1 LEEKLNIKL
10 LPSNSISENDKLSS
24 FDNGLNLISSKKVV
38 GVSRDRKKLS
48 SVVIN
53 LEKSKNGK
61 LNKN

>member
-1 LEEKLNIKL
+1 MIKL
-10 LPSNSISENDKLSS
+10 LPSNSISEIDKLSS
-24 FDNGLNLISSKKVV
+24 LDNEINLISSKKVV

-48 SVVIN
+48 SDVIN

>member
-1 LEEKLNIKL
+1 MEEKLNIKL

>member
-1 LEEKLNIKL
+1 MIKL
-10 LPSNSISENDKLSS
+10 LPSNSISEIDKLSS
-24 FDNGLNLISSKKVV
+24 LDNEINLISSKKVV

-53 LEKSKNGK
+53 LEKSKNRK